1 MLAMARF
8 EELQHSLWGIGGEY
22 GVQPALTDE
31 AVADAQRLLGV
42 TLPSSLLD
50 LLRHQ
55 NGGPV
60 ADSRDAFPTSRPTS
74 WSVDHIAFD
83 NVFGI
88 GHRAGTVSMLDSPY
102 LVEEWGLP
110 TAVVLVAG
118 DGPCWIGLDY
128 RVCGGQGEPSVT
140 WFDAELETEQAL
152 AVDFQSFVEG
162 LVPASD
168 FKDRDPIETPF

>member
-8 EELQHSLWGIGGEY
+8 EELRYSLWGIGGEC
-22 GVQPALTDE
+22 GVQPALTDA
-31 AVADAQRLLGV
+31 AVVDAQRLLGV
-42 TLPSSLLD
+42 TLPGSLLD

-60 ADSRDAFPTSRPTS
+60 AASRDAFPTSRPTS
-74 WSVDHIAFD
+74 WSADHVAFD
-83 NVFGI
+83 SMLGI
-88 GHRAGTVSMLDSPY
+88 GHRAGAVSMLDSPY

-110 TAVVLVAG
+110 AGVVLVAG

-140 WFDAELETEQAL
+140 WFDAELDMELAL
-152 AVDFQSFVEG
+152 AVDFQSFIEG
-162 LVPASD
+162 LVSTSD
-168 FKDRDPIETPF
+168 FEDTDPIETPS